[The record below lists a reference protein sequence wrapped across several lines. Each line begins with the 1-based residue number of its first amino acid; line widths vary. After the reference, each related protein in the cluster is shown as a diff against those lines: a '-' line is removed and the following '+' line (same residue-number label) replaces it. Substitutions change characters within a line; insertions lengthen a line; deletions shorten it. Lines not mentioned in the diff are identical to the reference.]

1 MNPAG
6 DSLDKLI
13 QMRVNDDLW
22 KSMLGD
28 LPCLEASDTCI
39 GQLQTAAIAKSK
51 TLQAIDQRI
60 EVINTKIEEARK
72 NNQKTIALGVFE
84 PLVQSYLKLEDVPIQ
99 QGQQPR
105 KRGFIDRVF
114 DFFVKPTGAINEVLS
129 LIGVPLFRNAIGGD
143 PAAQSR
149 QIAIADLQV
158 KVAEVEKQ
166 RADLA
171 DKIREQVMLQV
182 LDFDVLRRDFQVAQE
197 ISKREVLRHRLIEVD
212 YRFGQGETTQFLGNL
227 NALDRQKA
235 ETFKTWARLRSQ
247 MARIKLLVLG
257 AGEE

>member
-1 MNPAG
+1 
-6 DSLDKLI
+6 
-13 QMRVNDDLW
+13 MRVNDDLW

-39 GQLQTAAIAKSK
+39 GQLQTAAIDRSK
-51 TLQAIDQRI
+51 TLKAIDQRI

-84 PLVQSYLKLEDVPIQ
+84 PLVQSYLKLEDVPVQ

-105 KRGFIDRVF
+105 KRGLLDRVF

-197 ISKREVLRHRLIEVD
+197 ISKREVLRQRLIEVD

-235 ETFKTWARLRSQ
+235 ETFKAWARLRSQ